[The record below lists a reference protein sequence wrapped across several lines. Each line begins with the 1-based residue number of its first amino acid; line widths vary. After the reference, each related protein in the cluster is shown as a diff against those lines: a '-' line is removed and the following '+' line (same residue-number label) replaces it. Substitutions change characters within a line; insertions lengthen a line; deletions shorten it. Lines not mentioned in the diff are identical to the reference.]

1 MEIKASKKN
10 IKILA
15 EAIANRLSKAELL
28 DLAIQA
34 LIRDYSEDKESFA
47 VDWKVLFE
55 DS

>member
-15 EAIANRLSKAELL
+15 EAISNRLSKAELL
-28 DLAIQA
+28 DLARNT
-34 LIRDYSEDKESFA
+34 LMREYSEDKESFA
-47 VDWKVLFE
+47 ADWKVLFE